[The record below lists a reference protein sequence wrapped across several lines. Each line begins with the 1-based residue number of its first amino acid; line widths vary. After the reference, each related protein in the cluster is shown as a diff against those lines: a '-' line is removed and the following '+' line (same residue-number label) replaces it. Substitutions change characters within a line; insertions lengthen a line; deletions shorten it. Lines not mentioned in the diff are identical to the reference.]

1 MSKKSLLICS
11 CVGLVIPACVAIFL
25 YLSGQVN
32 QQVPKGWFLAGS
44 NPRAYDVGIDQT
56 HKVNGKQ
63 SAYLKSKAGESKGFG
78 TLMQQFDP
86 KKFLGKRVR
95 MSAHVRTQT
104 VKGWAGLWLR
114 VDDTKGKRLSFDNM
128 GSRPIKGSTDWKKY
142 NVVLDVPGSAA
153 NIAFGVLLGGQGQV
167 NVDVFV
173 FEEVDLSVPVTGL
186 HSSPSLEPVNL
197 DFENDQL
204 LGIPATP

>member
-1 MSKKSLLICS
+1 MSKKKILMCS
-11 CVGLVIPACVAIFL
+11 CVGLAIPASVAIFL
-25 YLSGQVN
+25 SLSGQVN
-32 QQVPKGWFLAGS
+32 QRMPKGWFLAGS

-56 HKVNGKQ
+56 QKVNGKQ

-86 KKFLGKRVR
+86 KRFLGKRVR

-114 VDDTKGKRLSFDNM
+114 VDAAKGKRLSFDNM
-128 GSRPIKGSTDWKKY
+128 GNRPIKGTTDWERY
-142 NVVLDVPGSAA
+142 NIVLDVPDSAA

-167 NVDVFV
+167 NVDAFS

-186 HSSPSLEPVNL
+186 HGSPPLEPVNL
-197 DFENDQL
+197 DFENDRL
-204 LGIPATP
+204 LEMPATP